1 VFDLPKPLLKQ
12 LLTFKN
18 TAPERLSNSELEI
31 AGRICHCTR
40 CDNYWVRRKHK
51 QPDRCPACHAR
62 DWDRP
67 LIAAMLAA
75 DGASHPAAQ
84 KSTPNPP
91 PPGGQL

>member
-31 AGRICHCTR
+31 ANRVCHCTK
-40 CDNYWVRRKHK
+40 CDNFWVRRKAK
-51 QPDRCPACHAR
+51 LPDRCPDCHAR

-75 DGASHPAAQ
+75 EGASHPPAP
-84 KSTPNPP
+84 KSSPNPQHD
-91 PPGGQL
+91 GGEL